1 LPPAAAPDPLD
12 TLAIRGWNLMGGTM
26 DWAALPVIAEILGV
40 DDMESFIQRLV
51 AIRDWQ
57 AENRE

>member
-1 LPPAAAPDPLD
+1 
-12 TLAIRGWNLMGGTM
+12 MGGTM